1 MRRIIIVYKWSLEQY
16 IWYPIVI
23 FEQQLLAT
31 LLLVVM
37 IFRPDGLIPEK
48 LLRIPGIDYKR
59 LVHEEVEVDWRIERT
74 DPSERGGLL
83 SRITGGDKKKE
94 EAE

>member
-1 MRRIIIVYKWSLEQY
+1 MRRIIIVYKWALESY

-23 FEQQLLAT
+23 FESQLLAT
-31 LLLVVM
+31 LLLIVM
-37 IFRPDGLIPEK
+37 IFRPNGLIPEK

-59 LVHEEVEVDWRIERT
+59 LVTEEVEVDWRIERKE
-74 DPSERGGLL
+74 PSERGGLL
-83 SRITGGDKKKE
+83 SRITGGGKKKE